1 MKEKFK
7 EVIKKNYTKIIFAIL
22 LIIGIIV
29 RVWKFPE
36 GIPEINIDEIMTAVN
51 AKSIA
56 ETGKDI
62 LEQSFPV
69 YLLGWGGQSVVLAYL
84 MAICVKIFG
93 YTLFAIRIPT
103 LIISIISL
111 VVFYDFIKKITD
123 NKNVALVGLGLLVI
137 SPWHIMQSIWSLD
150 CNMFPHF
157 LLFAMDILVTGL
169 KEKRRGLIYLS
180 MFFFAL
186 TLYCYG
192 IAIYFV
198 PFFLLIMAIYLV
210 KKKKLRIPDLIVC
223 IAIFIFFALPIVTMF
238 FLNGL
243 GINKTI
249 TIFNI
254 TIPFYENLNRT
265 TDMLLFSENKLEQLL
280 QNILDT
286 FSLIILQDDKILWN
300 TTSLFGTTYHI
311 TLVFVVLGI
320 IDIVKRLK
328 KKSDEDKTSSVM
340 LITWLTLST
349 LTGFLVNQTNAN
361 RLNSIW
367 YVLIAIGTLGI
378 WATYKEVK
386 NKKVFKYD
394 AIAVYAILFILFS
407 VYFYKYH
414 VPKIDMSTCFSNGFY
429 QSLIYANDTDKKKVY
444 FDDTDPRGRYTY
456 YLTLGNDETKEYIR
470 LTTAEEV
477 QEKIDNLQDDEI
489 ILANEKFNN
498 YESDYEKERIR
509 YFVLIYK

>member
-62 LEQSFPV
+62 LGQSFPV
-69 YLLGWGGQSVVLAYL
+69 YLLGWGGQSVVLVYL

-210 KKKKLRIPDLIVC
+210 KKK
-223 IAIFIFFALPIVTMF
+223 FIY
-238 FLNGL
+238 G
-243 GINKTI
+243 
-249 TIFNI
+249 
-254 TIPFYENLNRT
+254 
-265 TDMLLFSENKLEQLL
+265 
-280 QNILDT
+280 
-286 FSLIILQDDKILWN
+286 
-300 TTSLFGTTYHI
+300 
-311 TLVFVVLGI
+311 
-320 IDIVKRLK
+320 
-328 KKSDEDKTSSVM
+328 
-340 LITWLTLST
+340 
-349 LTGFLVNQTNAN
+349 
-361 RLNSIW
+361 
-367 YVLIAIGTLGI
+367 
-378 WATYKEVK
+378 
-386 NKKVFKYD
+386 
-394 AIAVYAILFILFS
+394 
-407 VYFYKYH
+407 
-414 VPKIDMSTCFSNGFY
+414 
-429 QSLIYANDTDKKKVY
+429 
-444 FDDTDPRGRYTY
+444 
-456 YLTLGNDETKEYIR
+456 
-470 LTTAEEV
+470 
-477 QEKIDNLQDDEI
+477 
-489 ILANEKFNN
+489 
-498 YESDYEKERIR
+498 
-509 YFVLIYK
+509 